1 MTDSKRTR
9 SRRRT
14 PWTDSDSAT
23 PLQAFIDGCAERDYL
38 HRHPTVDDTGEVGLL
53 NSYELHRCRH
63 CGSER
68 IRRYGSY
75 RNGAARYMCNGCG
88 RTFGVT
94 TNTIFDNHRIPVSEW
109 IGFLLDIMG
118 FGSFSLTSKV
128 NRNSD
133 NTTRYWLD
141 KTFLLV
147 EGVQRDIVLKG
158 TVWLDETYLKVRG
171 PDIGRRADGLEYR
184 GVSRN
189 QMCIGIARDGTHSV
203 FLFEG
208 LGKPTGKRTLELFGD
223 HIESGSTLVHDMER
237 AHGPLVEHLHL
248 RSDVYNSRGLKG
260 LLDSDNPMDPV
271 NELCRLVKMFLRVHS
286 GFMRDDIQGY
296 LNLFSILMNPPD
308 DKYRKIEKLLDLGMT
323 KPVLLRYRR

>member
-23 PLQAFIDGCAERDYL
+23 PLQTFIDGCAERDYL
-38 HRHPTVDDTGEVGLL
+38 HRHPTVNDTGEVGLL

-88 RTFGVT
+88 RTFGVM
-94 TNTIFDNHRIPVSEW
+94 TNTIFDNHRISVSEW
-109 IGFLLDIMG
+109 IGFLLAIMD

-133 NTTRYWLD
+133 NATRYWL
-141 KTFLLV
+141 
-147 EGVQRDIVLKG
+147 G
-158 TVWLDETYLKVRG
+158 ETYLKVRSS
-171 PDIGRRADGLEYR
+171 DIGRRAYGLEYR
-184 GVSRN
+184 GVARN
-189 QMCIGIARDGTHSV
+189 QLCIGIVRDGTHSV

-208 LGKPTGKRTLELFGD
+208 FGKPTGKRALELFED
-223 HIESGSTLVHDMER
+223 HIEIGFTLVHDMER
-237 AHGPLVEHLHL
+237 AHGPLVERLHL
-248 RSDVYNSRGLKG
+248 WSDVYS
-260 LLDSDNPMDPV
+260 SM
-271 NELCRLVKMFLRVHS
+271 EL
-286 GFMRDDIQGY
+286 
-296 LNLFSILMNPPD
+296 
-308 DKYRKIEKLLDLGMT
+308 
-323 KPVLLRYRR
+323 